1 MTVAN
6 SLYDTDFYGWTQSQ
20 AQALREGKLQ
30 HLDIENL
37 IEEIESMGKSEQREL
52 ESRLKVLLMH
62 LLKWCFQPER
72 RSVSWEL
79 TIKDQRNQIGRHL
92 RKNPSLQSKIEEA
105 QIDAYEDAVFAAAN
119 KTQLHIKAFPP
130 LCPWTFEEIMA
141 ADFWPEAPQTP
152 QTPLIP

>member
-1 MTVAN
+1 MTVSN
-6 SLYDTDFYGWTQSQ
+6 RLYDTDFYGWTQSQ

-30 HLDIENL
+30 HLDINNL

-72 RSVSWEL
+72 RSISWEL
-79 TIKDQRNQIGRHL
+79 TIKDQRNQIARHL

-105 QIDAYEDAVFAAAN
+105 QADAYEDAIFAAAN
-119 KTQLHIKAFPP
+119 ETKLHIKAFPEQ
-130 LCPWTFEEIMA
+130 CPWTFEEIMA
-141 ADFWPEAPQTP
+141 EDFWPDPPQTSS
-152 QTPLIP
+152 TPTSV